1 MIKIVD
7 EFLGCHWTAND
18 LKALKKV
25 ITRGLEE
32 TPSLNKR
39 ERLLIKASMTH
50 LDQRITK

>member
-1 MIKIVD
+1 MPKLLY
-7 EFLGCHWTAND
+7 EFLGCHWSVND

-39 ERLLIKASMTH
+39 ERLLIKAC
-50 LDQRITK
+50 ITQLEERVRK